1 VLDVKPSRRN
11 GSYTDCR
18 PWNPGFDFREILSA
32 DQDYIIE
39 IEIKCNRLYQTKLIQ
54 ATLFA
59 WDLLCRVRRVLRVR
73 RLWFPTP
80 NCFETWLIP
89 SRTTRSTQCYESA
102 MVWRN
107 LSLCHPFKCLFPLCH
122 ALFVWKTRQS
132 TRICGSGTSCVRPW
146 STRHIVWTG
155 LFRRGW
161 AKFRGNQRS
170 GTINSALLT
179 PGYLLALLRYFG
191 PLHKLLCRSRHENE
205 NDLFFVTVPCLHGK
219 NFPCLHG
226 TPWKFLVKN
235 SPFFKSDTGTDLSYE
250 TACRLLAATVG
261 FRGNLTQQTRTNAQW
276 WVLIAATV
284 ARYFVVRVRTTS
296 GGVLTARQDSGKWGV
311 PIKCNALQYRG
322 ICTDIIPGC
331 NRSLRKDTR
340 LHTPYTHTHR

>member
-1 VLDVKPSRRN
+1 MQQAVPTQIDPSYIVCVRLLWISVKITPF
-11 GSYTDCR
+11 R
-18 PWNPGFDFREILSA
+18 PGLFLSA
-32 DQDYIIE
+32 QTIVFHMGNLTQDQGWSWIPWKTNSRDLMFKTSGSFFRHRCWSGTKY
-39 IEIKCNRLYQTKLIQ
+39 KFARLSY
-54 ATLFA
+54 
-59 WDLLCRVRRVLRVR
+59 LLHLCHFGKARKVPAEVPKDSRVFRVRRVLRVR

-107 LSLCHPFKCLFPLCH
+107 LSLYHPFKCLFPLCH

-179 PGYLLALLRYFG
+179 PGYLLALLRYF
-191 PLHKLLCRSRHENE
+191 
-205 NDLFFVTVPCLHGK
+205 
-219 NFPCLHG
+219 
-226 TPWKFLVKN
+226 
-235 SPFFKSDTGTDLSYE
+235 
-250 TACRLLAATVG
+250 
-261 FRGNLTQQTRTNAQW
+261 
-276 WVLIAATV
+276 
-284 ARYFVVRVRTTS
+284 S
-296 GGVLTARQDSGKWGV
+296 G
-311 PIKCNALQYRG
+311 
-322 ICTDIIPGC
+322 
-331 NRSLRKDTR
+331 
-340 LHTPYTHTHR
+340 PYTNYFAEAGTKMRMICFL